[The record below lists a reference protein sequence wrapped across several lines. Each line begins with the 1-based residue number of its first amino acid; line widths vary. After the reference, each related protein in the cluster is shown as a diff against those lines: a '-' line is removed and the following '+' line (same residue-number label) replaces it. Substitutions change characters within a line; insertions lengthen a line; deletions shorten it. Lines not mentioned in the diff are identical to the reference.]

1 MTANTHD
8 MPESPLTA
16 STEDI
21 LRFAPQ
27 ENFPV
32 ALRVLSR
39 PLRQDL
45 LALYGFARFVDNLGD
60 DPIDASGNLRSAED
74 RLAALDA
81 AEHELDLAIDGTA
94 THEIFVRVGETAR
107 RCRLGREDFVK
118 LIDANRLDQTK
129 SRYETWGDLMDYCE
143 LSANPVGRIV
153 LGIFEAAATGR
164 KNAAKKKP
172 ASQKAAK
179 TGAGSRQADASGGKG
194 KAIATPENI
203 ALATKAAEETAPI
216 AGKVVATPE
225 NTALS
230 DKICSAL
237 QVAEHLQDIGEDY
250 RAGRIYLPRSHWE
263 RFGCSEDDFATS
275 VERSL
280 TSLSLRRLVLYEA
293 KQARQMLRDG
303 SPLIKKL
310 RGGQRLAMIG
320 FVAGGYAA
328 LDSVEAA
335 GGEVLTE
342 QCVSTK
348 SRQAKNALR
357 LLVRR

>member
-1 MTANTHD
+1 

-32 ALRVLSR
+32 ALRA
-39 PLRQDL
+39 LRQTLRRDL

-60 DPIDASGNLRSAED
+60 DPLDASGNLRSAQD
-74 RLAALDA
+74 RLADLDA

-94 THEIFVRVGETAR
+94 THEIFVRLGETAR
-107 RCRLGREDFVK
+107 RSRLGREDFVK
-118 LIDANRLDQTK
+118 LIDANRLDQSK
-129 SRYETWGDLMDYCE
+129 ARYETWSDLMDYCD

-153 LGIFEAAATGR
+153 LDIFE
-164 KNAAKKKP
+164 
-172 ASQKAAK
+172 
-179 TGAGSRQADASGGKG
+179 ADASGRK
-194 KAIATPENI
+194 
-203 ALATKAAEETAPI
+203 KAADGK
-216 AGKVVATPE
+216 GKVVATPE
-225 NTALS
+225 NIALS

-250 RAGRIYLPRSHWE
+250 RAGRIYLPQSHWE
-263 RFGCSEDDFATS
+263 RFGCSEDDFAAS

-293 KQARQMLRDG
+293 EQARKMLRDG
-303 SPLIKKL
+303 APLIKKL

-320 FVAGGYAA
+320 FVAGGHAA
-328 LDSVEAA
+328 LDSVEDA

-342 QCVSTK
+342 QCVSK
-348 SRQAKNALR
+348 KFRQVNRALQ
-357 LLVRR
+357 LLVKR

>member
-1 MTANTHD
+1 

-32 ALRVLSR
+32 ALRVLRR

-60 DPIDASGNLRSAED
+60 DPMDDSGNPRSAED

-94 THEIFVRVGETAR
+94 THEIFVRLGETAR

-118 LIDANRLDQTK
+118 LIDANRMDQAK
-129 SRYETWGDLMDYCE
+129 SRYETWDDLMGYCE

-153 LGIFEAAATGR
+153 LDIFEADATGR
-164 KNAAKKKP
+164 KSAAAKMP
-172 ASQKAAK
+172 SSQKAAQTVK
-179 TGAGSRQADASGGKG
+179 AAQTKAASRKENAADGKD
-194 KAIATPENI
+194 KVIATPENI
-203 ALATKAAEETAPI
+203 
-216 AGKVVATPE
+216 
-225 NTALS
+225 ALS

-250 RAGRIYLPRSHWE
+250 REGRIYLPQEHWE
-263 RFGCSEDDFATS
+263 RFGCGEDDFAAS
-275 VERSL
+275 VERSI
-280 TSLSLRRLVLYEA
+280 TSLPLRRLVLHEA
-293 KQARQMLRDG
+293 ERARQMLRDG
-303 SPLIKKL
+303 APLIKKL

-320 FVAGGYAA
+320 FVAGGHAA

-348 SRQAKNALR
+348 SRQASRALR

>member
-1 MTANTHD
+1 

-21 LRFAPQ
+21 LRFAPK

-32 ALRVLSR
+32 ALRVLHK
-39 PLRQDL
+39 PLRRDL

-60 DPIDASGNLRSAED
+60 DPIDASGNLRSTED
-74 RLAALDA
+74 RLADLDA
-81 AEHELDLAIDGTA
+81 AEHELDLALDGAA
-94 THEIFVRVGETAR
+94 THEIFVRLGKTAR

-129 SRYETWGDLMDYCE
+129 SRYETWQDLMDYCE

-153 LGIFEAAATGR
+153 LGIFEADAT
-164 KNAAKKKP
+164 
-172 ASQKAAK
+172 
-179 TGAGSRQADASGGKG
+179 G

-203 ALATKAAEETAPI
+203 ALS
-216 AGKVVATPE
+216 
-225 NTALS
+225 N
-230 DKICSAL
+230 KICSAL

-250 RAGRIYLPRSHWE
+250 REGRIYLPQEHWE
-263 RFGCSEDDFATS
+263 RFGCGEDDFATS
-275 VERSL
+275 VERSI
-280 TSLSLRRLVLYEA
+280 TSLPLRRLVLHEA
-293 KQARQMLRDG
+293 ERARQMLRDG
-303 SPLIKKL
+303 APLIKKL

-320 FVAGGYAA
+320 FVAGGHAA

-348 SRQAKNALR
+348 SRQASRALR

>member
-1 MTANTHD
+1 

-32 ALRVLSR
+32 ALRA
-39 PLRQDL
+39 LRRTLRRDL
-45 LALYGFARFVDNLGD
+45 LALYGFARFVDSLGD
-60 DPIDASGNLRSAED
+60 DPLEASGNLRSAEA
-74 RLAALDA
+74 RLADLDA
-81 AEHELDLAIDGTA
+81 AERELDLAIDGA
-94 THEIFVRVGETAR
+94 AEHEIFVRLGETAR
-107 RCRLGREDFVK
+107 RCRLVREDFVK

-129 SRYETWGDLMDYCE
+129 TRYETWDDLMDYCE

-153 LGIFEAAATGR
+153 LGIFEADAAGR
-164 KNAAKKKP
+164 KKAAEKRP
-172 ASQKAAK
+172 ASWKAAK
-179 TGAGSRQADASGGKG
+179 TEATGRGAVSKEAASRGAASTKEGAADGK
-194 KAIATPENI
+194 
-203 ALATKAAEETAPI
+203 
-216 AGKVVATPE
+216 GKVVATPE
-225 NTALS
+225 NIALS

-250 RAGRIYLPRSHWE
+250 RAGRVYLPQSDWE
-263 RFGCSEDDFATS
+263 RFGCREDDFAAS

-280 TSLSLRRLVLYEA
+280 TSLPLRRLVLYEA
-293 KQARQMLRDG
+293 EQARQMLRAG
-303 SPLIKKL
+303 APLIKKL

-320 FVAGGYAA
+320 FVAGGHAA

-342 QCVSTK
+342 QCFSTK
-348 SRQAKNALR
+348 SRQASRALR

>member
-1 MTANTHD
+1 

-32 ALRVLSR
+32 ALRALRR

-60 DPIDASGNLRSAED
+60 DPIDASGNPRSAED

-94 THEIFVRVGETAR
+94 THEIFVRLGETAR
-107 RCRLGREDFVK
+107 RCHLGREDFVK

-129 SRYETWGDLMDYCE
+129 SRYETWDDLMDYCE

-153 LGIFEAAATGR
+153 LGIFEADAVGR
-164 KNAAKKKP
+164 KKAAAKKS

-179 TGAGSRQADASGGKG
+179 TVKVVKREAASRKENAAND
-194 KAIATPENI
+194 KAITTPENI
-203 ALATKAAEETAPI
+203 
-216 AGKVVATPE
+216 
-225 NTALS
+225 ALS

-250 RAGRIYLPRSHWE
+250 RAGRIYLPQSHWE
-263 RFGCSEDDFATS
+263 RFGCSEDDFAAS
-275 VERSL
+275 VERSI
-280 TSLSLRRLVLYEA
+280 TSLPLRRLVLHEA
-293 KQARQMLRDG
+293 QQAREMLRDG
-303 SPLIKKL
+303 APLIKKL

-320 FVAGGYAA
+320 FVAGGHAA

-348 SRQAKNALR
+348 SRQASRALR

>member
-1 MTANTHD
+1 

-32 ALRVLSR
+32 ALRVLR
-39 PLRQDL
+39 RTLRRDL
-45 LALYGFARFVDNLGD
+45 LALYGFARFIDNLGD
-60 DPIDASGNLRSAED
+60 DPLDASGNLRSAED

-94 THEIFVRVGETAR
+94 AHEIFVRLGETAR
-107 RCRLGREDFVK
+107 RCRLGRKNFVK

-129 SRYETWGDLMDYCE
+129 SRYETWSDLMDYCD

-153 LGIFEAAATGR
+153 LGIFEADATGR
-164 KNAAKKKP
+164 
-172 ASQKAAK
+172 
-179 TGAGSRQADASGGKG
+179 R

-203 ALATKAAEETAPI
+203 
-216 AGKVVATPE
+216 
-225 NTALS
+225 ALS

-250 RAGRIYLPRSHWE
+250 RAGRVYLPQSDWE
-263 RFGCSEDDFATS
+263 RFGCSEDDFAAS

-280 TSLSLRRLVLYEA
+280 TSLPLRRLVIYEA
-293 KQARQMLRDG
+293 QRARQMLRDG
-303 SPLIKKL
+303 APLIKKL

-320 FVAGGYAA
+320 FVAGGHAA
-328 LDSVEAA
+328 LDAIEAA

-342 QCVSTK
+342 QCVATK
-348 SRQAKNALR
+348 SRQASRVLQ
-357 LLVRR
+357 LLARR

>member
-1 MTANTHD
+1 

-32 ALRVLSR
+32 ALRVLRRS
-39 PLRQDL
+39 LRRDL

-60 DPIDASGNLRSAED
+60 DPIDDSGNLRSTED
-74 RLAALDA
+74 RLADLEA
-81 AEHELDLAIDGTA
+81 AEHELDLALDGKA
-94 THEIFVRVGETAR
+94 THEIFVRLGETAQ

-118 LIDANRLDQTK
+118 LIDANRLEQAK
-129 SRYETWGDLMDYCE
+129 SRYETWDDLMDYCE

-153 LGIFEAAATGR
+153 LDIFEADATGR
-164 KNAAKKKP
+164 KSAAAKKS

-179 TGAGSRQADASGGKG
+179 AEAASRKEGASGGKG
-194 KAIATPENI
+194 KVIATPENI
-203 ALATKAAEETAPI
+203 
-216 AGKVVATPE
+216 
-225 NTALS
+225 ALS

-275 VERSL
+275 VERSI
-280 TSLSLRRLVLYEA
+280 TSLPLRRLVLYEA
-293 KQARQMLRDG
+293 ERARQMLRAG
-303 SPLIKKL
+303 APLVKNL

-320 FVAGGYAA
+320 FVAGGHAA

-348 SRQAKNALR
+348 SRQASRALR
-357 LLVRR
+357 LLARR

>member
-1 MTANTHD
+1 

-21 LRFAPQ
+21 LRFAPK

-32 ALRVLSR
+32 ALRVLHK
-39 PLRQDL
+39 PLRRDL

-60 DPIDASGNLRSAED
+60 DPMDDSGNPRLAED
-74 RLAALDA
+74 RLADLDA
-81 AEHELDLAIDGTA
+81 AERELDLAIDGTA
-94 THEIFVRVGETAR
+94 THEIFVRLGKTAR

-129 SRYETWGDLMDYCE
+129 SRYETWDDLMDYCE

-153 LGIFEAAATGR
+153 LGIFEADAT
-164 KNAAKKKP
+164 
-172 ASQKAAK
+172 
-179 TGAGSRQADASGGKG
+179 G

-203 ALATKAAEETAPI
+203 AF
-216 AGKVVATPE
+216 
-225 NTALS
+225 S

-250 RAGRIYLPRSHWE
+250 RAGRIYLPQSHWE
-263 RFGCSEDDFATS
+263 RFGCGEDDFATS
-275 VERSL
+275 VERSI
-280 TSLSLRRLVLYEA
+280 TSLPLRRLVLHEA
-293 KQARQMLRDG
+293 ERARQMLRDG
-303 SPLIKKL
+303 APLIKKL

-320 FVAGGYAA
+320 FVAGGHAA

-348 SRQAKNALR
+348 SRQASRALR

>member
-1 MTANTHD
+1 

-16 STEDI
+16 SAEDI

-32 ALRVLSR
+32 ALRVLRR

-60 DPIDASGNLRSAED
+60 DPMDDSGNLRSTED
-74 RLAALDA
+74 RLADLDA
-81 AEHELDLAIDGTA
+81 AEHELDLALDGAA
-94 THEIFVRVGETAR
+94 THEIFVRLGKTAR

-129 SRYETWGDLMDYCE
+129 SRYETWQDLMDYCE

-153 LGIFEAAATGR
+153 LDIFEADATGR
-164 KNAAKKKP
+164 KSAAAKMP
-172 ASQKAAK
+172 SSQKAAQ
-179 TGAGSRQADASGGKG
+179 TEAASREENATDGKD

-203 ALATKAAEETAPI
+203 
-216 AGKVVATPE
+216 
-225 NTALS
+225 ALS

-250 RAGRIYLPRSHWE
+250 REGRIYLPQSHWE
-263 RFGCSEDDFATS
+263 RFGCGEDDFATS
-275 VERSL
+275 VERSI
-280 TSLSLRRLVLYEA
+280 TSLPLRRLVLHEA
-293 KQARQMLRDG
+293 ERARQMLRDG
-303 SPLIKKL
+303 APLIKKL

-320 FVAGGYAA
+320 FVAGGHAA

-348 SRQAKNALR
+348 SRQASRALR

>member
-1 MTANTHD
+1 

-32 ALRVLSR
+32 ALRVLCR

-74 RLAALDA
+74 RLADLDA

-94 THEIFVRVGETAR
+94 THEIFVRLGETAR

-118 LIDANRLDQTK
+118 LIDANRLDQSK
-129 SRYETWGDLMDYCE
+129 SRYETWSDLMDYCE
-143 LSANPVGRIV
+143 LSANPVGRVV
-153 LGIFEAAATGR
+153 LGIFEADATGR
-164 KNAAKKKP
+164 KSAAAKMP
-172 ASQKAAK
+172 SSQKAAK
-179 TGAGSRQADASGGKG
+179 TEKVAKVEADSRGEDAADGAGKV
-194 KAIATPENI
+194 IATPENI
-203 ALATKAAEETAPI
+203 ALSER
-216 AGKVVATPE
+216 
-225 NTALS
+225 
-230 DKICSAL
+230 ICSAL

-250 RAGRIYLPRSHWE
+250 REGRIYLPQEHWE
-263 RFGCSEDDFATS
+263 RFGCGEDDFAAS
-275 VERSL
+275 VERSI
-280 TSLSLRRLVLYEA
+280 TSLPLRRLLLHEA
-293 KQARQMLRDG
+293 KQAREMLRDG
-303 SPLIKKL
+303 TPLIKKL

-320 FVAGGYAA
+320 FVAGGHAA

-348 SRQAKNALR
+348 SRQASRALR

>member
-1 MTANTHD
+1 

-16 STEDI
+16 SAEDI

-32 ALRVLSR
+32 ALRVLR
-39 PLRQDL
+39 KPLRQDL

-60 DPIDASGNLRSAED
+60 DPMDDSGNLRSAED

-81 AEHELDLAIDGTA
+81 AEHELDLAIEGKA
-94 THEIFVRVGETAR
+94 TSEIFMQLGETAR
-107 RCRLGREDFVK
+107 RCNLGREDFVK

-129 SRYETWGDLMDYCE
+129 SRYETWDDLMDYCE
-143 LSANPVGRIV
+143 LSANPVGRAV
-153 LGIFEAAATGR
+153 LGIFEADATGR
-164 KNAAKKKP
+164 KSAAAKMPSSK
-172 ASQKAAK
+172 KAAK
-179 TGAGSRQADASGGKG
+179 TEKVAKTEADSRGEDAADGRGKT
-194 KAIATPENI
+194 IATPENI
-203 ALATKAAEETAPI
+203 
-216 AGKVVATPE
+216 
-225 NTALS
+225 ALS

-250 RAGRIYLPRSHWE
+250 REGRIYLPQEHWE
-263 RFGCSEDDFATS
+263 RFGCGEDDFAAS
-275 VERSL
+275 VERSI
-280 TSLSLRRLVLYEA
+280 TSLPLRRLVLYEA
-293 KQARQMLRDG
+293 ERARQMLRDG
-303 SPLIKKL
+303 APLIKKL
-310 RGGQRLAMIG
+310 RSGQRLAMIG
-320 FVAGGYAA
+320 FVAGGHAA

-348 SRQAKNALR
+348 SRQASRALR

>member
-1 MTANTHD
+1 
-8 MPESPLTA
+8 MPESPLTV

-32 ALRVLSR
+32 VLRALRR
-39 PLRQDL
+39 TLRRDL

-60 DPIDASGNLRSAED
+60 DPLDASGNLRSAED
-74 RLAALDA
+74 RLADLDA
-81 AEHELDLAIDGTA
+81 AEHELDLAIDGA
-94 THEIFVRVGETAR
+94 AEHEIFVRLGETAR

-129 SRYETWGDLMDYCE
+129 TRYETWSDLMGYCE

-153 LGIFEAAATGR
+153 LGIFEADAEER
-164 KNAAKKKP
+164 K
-172 ASQKAAK
+172 KAAN
-179 TGAGSRQADASGGKG
+179 GKG
-194 KAIATPENI
+194 KVIATLENI
-203 ALATKAAEETAPI
+203 
-216 AGKVVATPE
+216 
-225 NTALS
+225 ALS

-250 RAGRIYLPRSHWE
+250 RAGRVYLPQSHWE
-263 RFGCSEDDFATS
+263 RFGCSEDDFAAS

-280 TSLSLRRLVLYEA
+280 TSLPLRRLVLYEA
-293 KQARQMLRDG
+293 EQARQMLRAG
-303 SPLIKKL
+303 APLIKRL

-320 FVAGGYAA
+320 FVAGGHAA
-328 LDSVEAA
+328 LDSVEAV

-348 SRQAKNALR
+348 SRQASRALR

>member
-1 MTANTHD
+1 

-27 ENFPV
+27 ENFSV
-32 ALRVLSR
+32 ALRVLRR
-39 PLRQDL
+39 PLRRDL

-74 RLAALDA
+74 RLADLDA
-81 AEHELDLAIDGTA
+81 AEHELDLAIEGKA
-94 THEIFVRVGETAR
+94 TSEIFVRLGETAR

-118 LIDANRLDQTK
+118 LIDANRMDQAK
-129 SRYETWGDLMDYCE
+129 SRYETWDDLMDYCE
-143 LSANPVGRIV
+143 LSANPVGRAV
-153 LGIFEAAATGR
+153 LGIFEADATGR
-164 KNAAKKKP
+164 KSAAAKKS
-172 ASQKAAK
+172 ASQKAAQTVK
-179 TGAGSRQADASGGKG
+179 AAQTEAASREEGATGGKG
-194 KAIATPENI
+194 KAIATQENI
-203 ALATKAAEETAPI
+203 AF
-216 AGKVVATPE
+216 
-225 NTALS
+225 S

-250 RAGRIYLPRSHWE
+250 REGRIYLPQSHWE
-263 RFGCSEDDFATS
+263 RFGCSEDDFAAS
-275 VERSL
+275 VERSI
-280 TSLSLRRLVLYEA
+280 TSLPLRRLVLHEA
-293 KQARQMLRDG
+293 ERARQMLRAG
-303 SPLIKKL
+303 APLIKKL

-320 FVAGGYAA
+320 FVAGGHAA

-348 SRQAKNALR
+348 SRQASRALR

>member
-1 MTANTHD
+1 

-21 LRFAPQ
+21 LRFAPK

-32 ALRVLSR
+32 ALRVLHK
-39 PLRQDL
+39 PLRRDL

-60 DPIDASGNLRSAED
+60 DPMDDSGNPRSVED
-74 RLAALDA
+74 RLADLDA

-94 THEIFVRVGETAR
+94 THEIFVRLGETAR

-118 LIDANRLDQTK
+118 LIDANRMDQAK
-129 SRYETWGDLMDYCE
+129 SRYETWDDLMGYCE

-153 LGIFEAAATGR
+153 LDIFEADATGR
-164 KNAAKKKP
+164 KSAAAKKS
-172 ASQKAAK
+172 ASQKAAQ
-179 TGAGSRQADASGGKG
+179 TEAASREENATDGKD
-194 KAIATPENI
+194 KVIATPENI
-203 ALATKAAEETAPI
+203 
-216 AGKVVATPE
+216 
-225 NTALS
+225 ALS

-250 RAGRIYLPRSHWE
+250 REGRIYLPQEHWE
-263 RFGCSEDDFATS
+263 RFGCSEDDFAAS
-275 VERSL
+275 VERSI
-280 TSLSLRRLVLYEA
+280 TSLPLRRLVLHEA
-293 KQARQMLRDG
+293 ERARQMLRDG
-303 SPLIKKL
+303 APLIKKL

-320 FVAGGYAA
+320 FVAGGHAA

-348 SRQAKNALR
+348 SRQASRALR

>member
-1 MTANTHD
+1 

-16 STEDI
+16 STEEI

-27 ENFPV
+27 ENFSV
-32 ALRVLSR
+32 ALRVLRRS
-39 PLRQDL
+39 LRRDL

-60 DPIDASGNLRSAED
+60 DPMDDSGNLRSAED

-94 THEIFVRVGETAR
+94 THEIFVRLGETAR

-118 LIDANRLDQTK
+118 LIDANRMDQAK
-129 SRYETWGDLMDYCE
+129 SRYETWSDLMGYCE

-153 LGIFEAAATGR
+153 LDIFEADATGR
-164 KNAAKKKP
+164 KSAAAKKS

-179 TGAGSRQADASGGKG
+179 TEAASREEGATGGRG
-194 KAIATPENI
+194 KTIATPENI
-203 ALATKAAEETAPI
+203 AL
-216 AGKVVATPE
+216 
-225 NTALS
+225 S
-230 DKICSAL
+230 DRICSAL

-250 RAGRIYLPRSHWE
+250 REGRIYLPQEHWE
-263 RFGCSEDDFATS
+263 RFGGGEDDFATS
-275 VERSL
+275 VERSI
-280 TSLSLRRLVLYEA
+280 TSLPLRRLVLHEA
-293 KQARQMLRDG
+293 EQARQMLRDG
-303 SPLIKKL
+303 APLIKNL

-320 FVAGGYAA
+320 FVAGGHAA

-348 SRQAKNALR
+348 FRQASRALR

>member
-1 MTANTHD
+1 

-32 ALRVLSR
+32 ALRA
-39 PLRQDL
+39 LRRTLRRDL

-60 DPIDASGNLRSAED
+60 DPLDASGNLRSAED
-74 RLAALDA
+74 RLADLDA
-81 AEHELDLAIDGTA
+81 AERELDLAIDGA
-94 THEIFVRVGETAR
+94 AAHEIFVRLGETVR

-129 SRYETWGDLMDYCE
+129 TRYETWDDLMDYCE

-153 LGIFEAAATGR
+153 LGIFEADAAGR
-164 KNAAKKKP
+164 K
-172 ASQKAAK
+172 KAA
-179 TGAGSRQADASGGKG
+179 DGKG
-194 KAIATPENI
+194 KGIATPENI
-203 ALATKAAEETAPI
+203 
-216 AGKVVATPE
+216 
-225 NTALS
+225 ALS

-250 RAGRIYLPRSHWE
+250 RAGRVYLPQSHWE
-263 RFGCSEDDFATS
+263 RFGCGEDDFAAS

-280 TSLSLRRLVLYEA
+280 TSLPLRRLVLYEA
-293 KQARQMLRDG
+293 GQARQMLRAG
-303 SPLIKKL
+303 APLIKKL

-320 FVAGGYAA
+320 FMAGGHAA

-348 SRQAKNALR
+348 SRQASRALR

>member
-1 MTANTHD
+1 

-32 ALRVLSR
+32 ALRVLRR

-94 THEIFVRVGETAR
+94 THEIFVRLGETAR
-107 RCRLGREDFVK
+107 RCHLGREDFVK

-129 SRYETWGDLMDYCE
+129 SRYETWDYLMDYCE

-153 LGIFEAAATGR
+153 LGIFEADAVGR
-164 KNAAKKKP
+164 KKAAAKKS
-172 ASQKAAK
+172 ASRKAKK
-179 TGAGSRQADASGGKG
+179 TEAANRKENTANGKDG
-194 KAIATPENI
+194 KDKAITTPENI
-203 ALATKAAEETAPI
+203 
-216 AGKVVATPE
+216 
-225 NTALS
+225 ALS

-250 RAGRIYLPRSHWE
+250 RAGRIYLPQSHWE
-263 RFGCSEDDFATS
+263 RFGCGEDDFAAS

-280 TSLSLRRLVLYEA
+280 TSLPLRRLVLHEA
-293 KQARQMLRDG
+293 QQAREMLRDG
-303 SPLIKKL
+303 APLIKKL

-320 FVAGGYAA
+320 FVAGGHAA

-348 SRQAKNALR
+348 SRQASRALR

>member
-1 MTANTHD
+1 

-32 ALRVLSR
+32 ALRALRR

-45 LALYGFARFVDNLGD
+45 LALYGFARCVDNLGD
-60 DPIDASGNLRSAED
+60 DPIDDSGNIRSAED

-94 THEIFVRVGETAR
+94 THEIFVRLGETAR
-107 RCRLGREDFVK
+107 RCYLGREDFVK

-129 SRYETWGDLMDYCE
+129 SRYETWDDLMDYCD

-153 LGIFEAAATGR
+153 LDIFEADVAGR
-164 KNAAKKKP
+164 KKAAAKKS
-172 ASQKAAK
+172 AGQKAAK
-179 TGAGSRQADASGGKG
+179 TVKVAKTETDSRNENAANGKD
-194 KAIATPENI
+194 KTI
-203 ALATKAAEETAPI
+203 
-216 AGKVVATPE
+216 ATPE

-250 RAGRIYLPRSHWE
+250 RAGRIYLPQSHWE
-263 RFGCSEDDFATS
+263 RFGCSEDDFAAS

-280 TSLSLRRLVLYEA
+280 TSLPLRRLVLYEA
-293 KQARQMLRDG
+293 QQAREMLRDG
-303 SPLIKKL
+303 APLIKKL

-320 FVAGGYAA
+320 FVAGGHAA

-348 SRQAKNALR
+348 TRQASRALR
-357 LLVRR
+357 LLMRR

>member
-1 MTANTHD
+1 

-16 STEDI
+16 SAEEI

-32 ALRVLSR
+32 ALRVLRKS
-39 PLRQDL
+39 LRRDL

-60 DPIDASGNLRSAED
+60 DPMDDSGNLRSVED
-74 RLAALDA
+74 RLADLDA

-94 THEIFVRVGETAR
+94 THEIFVRLGETAR

-118 LIDANRLDQTK
+118 LIDANRMDQAK
-129 SRYETWGDLMDYCE
+129 SRYETWDDLMGYCE

-153 LGIFEAAATGR
+153 LDIFEADATGR
-164 KNAAKKKP
+164 KSAAAKKS
-172 ASQKAAK
+172 ASQKAAQTVK
-179 TGAGSRQADASGGKG
+179 AAQTKAASRRENAADGKD
-194 KAIATPENI
+194 KVIATPENI
-203 ALATKAAEETAPI
+203 
-216 AGKVVATPE
+216 
-225 NTALS
+225 ALS

-250 RAGRIYLPRSHWE
+250 RAGRIYLPQEHWE
-263 RFGCSEDDFATS
+263 RFGCGEDDFATS
-275 VERSL
+275 VERSI
-280 TSLSLRRLVLYEA
+280 TSLPLRRLVLHEA
-293 KQARQMLRDG
+293 ERARQMLRDG
-303 SPLIKKL
+303 APLIKKL
-310 RGGQRLAMIG
+310 RGVQRLAMIG
-320 FVAGGYAA
+320 FVAGGHAA

-335 GGEVLTE
+335 GGEVLTG

-348 SRQAKNALR
+348 SRQASRALR

>member
-1 MTANTHD
+1 

-32 ALRVLSR
+32 ALRA
-39 PLRQDL
+39 LRQTLRRDL

-60 DPIDASGNLRSAED
+60 DPLDASGNLRSAQD
-74 RLAALDA
+74 RLADLDA

-94 THEIFVRVGETAR
+94 THEIFVRLGETAR
-107 RCRLGREDFVK
+107 RCRLDREDFVK
-118 LIDANRLDQTK
+118 LIDANRLDQSKT
-129 SRYETWGDLMDYCE
+129 RYETWGDLMDYCD

-153 LGIFEAAATGR
+153 LGIFEADVAGR
-164 KNAAKKKP
+164 K
-172 ASQKAAK
+172 KAA
-179 TGAGSRQADASGGKG
+179 D
-194 KAIATPENI
+194 
-203 ALATKAAEETAPI
+203 
-216 AGKVVATPE
+216 GKVVATPE
-225 NTALS
+225 NIALS

-250 RAGRIYLPRSHWE
+250 RAGRIYLPQSHWE
-263 RFGCSEDDFATS
+263 RFGCREDDFAAS

-280 TSLSLRRLVLYEA
+280 TSLPLRRLVLYEA
-293 KQARQMLRDG
+293 EQARWMLRAG
-303 SPLIKKL
+303 APLIKKL

-320 FVAGGYAA
+320 FVAGGHAA
-328 LDSVEAA
+328 LDSVAAA

-342 QCVSTK
+342 QCVATK
-348 SRQAKNALR
+348 SRQVGSAMR

>member
-1 MTANTHD
+1 

-32 ALRVLSR
+32 ALRA
-39 PLRQDL
+39 LRQTLRRDL

-60 DPIDASGNLRSAED
+60 DPLDASGNLRSAED
-74 RLAALDA
+74 RLADLYA
-81 AEHELDLAIDGTA
+81 AERELDLAIDGA
-94 THEIFVRVGETAR
+94 AEHEIFARLGETAR

-129 SRYETWGDLMDYCE
+129 TRYETWGDLMDYCE

-153 LGIFEAAATGR
+153 LGIFEADAAER
-164 KNAAKKKP
+164 KKAAEKRP
-172 ASQKAAK
+172 ASWKAVKTEAASRVAVSTKAASR
-179 TGAGSRQADASGGKG
+179 GATSKGAASTKEDAADGKG
-194 KAIATPENI
+194 KVIATPENI
-203 ALATKAAEETAPI
+203 AF
-216 AGKVVATPE
+216 
-225 NTALS
+225 S

-250 RAGRIYLPRSHWE
+250 RAGRVYLPQSHWE
-263 RFGCSEDDFATS
+263 RFGCGEDDFAAS

-280 TSLSLRRLVLYEA
+280 TSLPLRRLVLYEA
-293 KQARQMLRDG
+293 GQARQMLRAG
-303 SPLIKKL
+303 APLIKRL

-320 FVAGGYAA
+320 FVAGGHAA

-348 SRQAKNALR
+348 SRQASRALR

>member
-1 MTANTHD
+1 

-16 STEDI
+16 STEEI

-27 ENFPV
+27 ENFSV
-32 ALRVLSR
+32 ALRVLRRS
-39 PLRQDL
+39 LRRDL

-60 DPIDASGNLRSAED
+60 DPIDASGNPRSPED
-74 RLAALDA
+74 RLADLDA
-81 AEHELDLAIDGTA
+81 AEHELDLAIEGKA
-94 THEIFVRVGETAR
+94 RHEIFVRLGETAR

-118 LIDANRLDQTK
+118 LIDANRLDQAK
-129 SRYETWGDLMDYCE
+129 SRYETWSDLMGYCE

-153 LGIFEAAATGR
+153 LDIFEADAE
-164 KNAAKKKP
+164 AKARP
-172 ASQKAAK
+172 A
-179 TGAGSRQADASGGKG
+179 
-194 KAIATPENI
+194 AIATPKNI
-203 ALATKAAEETAPI
+203 AF
-216 AGKVVATPE
+216 
-225 NTALS
+225 S

-250 RAGRIYLPRSHWE
+250 REGRIYLPQEHWE
-263 RFGCSEDDFATS
+263 RFGCGEDDFATS
-275 VERSL
+275 VERSI
-280 TSLSLRRLVLYEA
+280 TSLPLRRLVLHEA
-293 KQARQMLRDG
+293 ERARQMLRAG
-303 SPLIKKL
+303 APLVKNL

-320 FVAGGYAA
+320 FVAGGHAA

-348 SRQAKNALR
+348 SRQAGRALR

>member
-1 MTANTHD
+1 

-16 STEDI
+16 STEEI

-27 ENFPV
+27 ENFSV
-32 ALRVLSR
+32 ALRVLRRS
-39 PLRQDL
+39 LRRDL

-60 DPIDASGNLRSAED
+60 DPIDASGYLRLAED
-74 RLAALDA
+74 RLADLDA

-94 THEIFVRVGETAR
+94 THEIFVRLGETAR
-107 RCRLGREDFVK
+107 RCNLGREDFVK

-129 SRYETWGDLMDYCE
+129 SRYETWDDLMDYCE

-153 LGIFEAAATGR
+153 LGIFEAGATGR
-164 KNAAKKKP
+164 KSAAVKKP
-172 ASQKAAK
+172 SSQKAAK
-179 TGAGSRQADASGGKG
+179 TVKAAQTEAASREEGAADGKD
-194 KAIATPENI
+194 KVIATPENI
-203 ALATKAAEETAPI
+203 
-216 AGKVVATPE
+216 
-225 NTALS
+225 ALS

-263 RFGCSEDDFATS
+263 RFGCDEDDFAAS
-275 VERSL
+275 VERSI
-280 TSLSLRRLVLYEA
+280 TSLPLRRLVLHEA
-293 KQARQMLRDG
+293 KQARQMLRAG
-303 SPLIKKL
+303 APLVNKL

-320 FVAGGYAA
+320 FVAGGHAA

-342 QCVSTK
+342 QCISAK

>member
-1 MTANTHD
+1 

-32 ALRVLSR
+32 ALRALRR

-60 DPIDASGNLRSAED
+60 DPIDASGNPRSAED

-94 THEIFVRVGETAR
+94 THEIFVRLGETAR
-107 RCRLGREDFVK
+107 RCHLGREDFVK

-129 SRYETWGDLMDYCE
+129 SRYETWDDLMDYCE

-153 LGIFEAAATGR
+153 LDIFEADATGR
-164 KNAAKKKP
+164 KKALEKRAASRKATKTEA
-172 ASQKAAK
+172 ASRKENVANSK
-179 TGAGSRQADASGGKG
+179 DGKG
-194 KAIATPENI
+194 KVIATPENI
-203 ALATKAAEETAPI
+203 
-216 AGKVVATPE
+216 
-225 NTALS
+225 ALS

-250 RAGRIYLPRSHWE
+250 RAGRIYLPQSHWE
-263 RFGCSEDDFATS
+263 RFGCSEDDFAAS
-275 VERSL
+275 VERSI
-280 TSLSLRRLVLYEA
+280 TSLPLRRLVLHEA
-293 KQARQMLRDG
+293 QQAREMLRDG
-303 SPLIKKL
+303 APLIKKL

-320 FVAGGYAA
+320 FVAGGHAA

-348 SRQAKNALR
+348 SRQASRALR